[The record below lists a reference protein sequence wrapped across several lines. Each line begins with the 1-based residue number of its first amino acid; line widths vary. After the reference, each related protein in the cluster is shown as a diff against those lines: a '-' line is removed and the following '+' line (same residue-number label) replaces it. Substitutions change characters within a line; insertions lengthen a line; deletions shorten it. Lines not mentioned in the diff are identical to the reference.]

1 MARSLAKDHRYP
13 FLTEIGIDAESREKL
28 GLVCK
33 DAALGA
39 IPLGRPKWP
48 EAQQKI
54 TDFPS

>member
-1 MARSLAKDHRYP
+1 MKAASL
-13 FLTEIGIDAESREKL
+13 
-28 GLVCK
+28 

-39 IPLGRPKWP
+39 MPLGRPKWP